1 MKRIFSA
8 LLAAATLFAGCT
20 KSDVDET
27 GLDGKVQLKLTSSI
41 APTRATDIAF
51 EDGDLVGL
59 YITKGGETLKANE
72 KMTAYASGAIEAAA
86 PIYYPEDGAA
96 IDLFAYYPYVE
107 NPTVPAV
114 WTIPAV
120 QEGIELTNYDL
131 CSGAVSGV
139 KPTNKA
145 VSILF
150 NHLMSKVTV
159 DLTVAGAGVTEAQKE
174 AVKVKLLAAV
184 SATVNAQTGEVT
196 KVANPV
202 EVTLTEDNTALVVPQ
217 SFAKG
222 AKIATIETA
231 NGDLEVTAGKE
242 MTFEAGKNNILKIT
256 LTINE
261 YLDVNVVCTI
271 TDWNDGDNIE
281 LSKPEIV
288 SASFLSKDGFANCY
302 IVSKA
307 GRYSFAAKQVDGTVI
322 SGEKADWVWMTDA
335 ALLSDINYADDEI
348 SFTASDTKGNGL
360 IALIDAD
367 GNIVWSWHIWCT
379 DAPAEQKWNQST
391 WLDRNIGATSV
402 TKDDVNSYGMLY
414 QWGRKD
420 PIIGSNEAGS
430 ISGRTEPTA
439 FAPEYTMSTVV
450 NAAVVGEGNGWAN
463 IPGQTT
469 VKQAARYPMCMYT
482 YVYSNGGVV
491 TNPDNTYGGATSGQA
506 YGPDAQTMADWCEGG
521 ASDRWYNTAVTA
533 TGKTLNDPC
542 PVGYMVPT
550 QNQQYTDFLGSTD
563 EVKWFNKA
571 NKSDVTNGLTYNY
584 AGGSVWM
591 PATGVRFSAYS
602 PEGANKFIGNTSI
615 YWNSTENNPSLGT
628 FISIN
633 GGDMGNTCGAA
644 MWKSFACPVR
654 CVAEEIVI
662 PEDKAIDLSA
672 NGTANCYVVS
682 TSATEYKFKATV
694 KGNGV
699 SPVGESTTIMPAK
712 ARILWGI
719 QEIEL
724 NAEDPTTWPVTSGA
738 DATLSSAVVYS
749 SLQLKGGYVYFKTAD
764 EMKNGNLVIC
774 VTDAN
779 DKILWSWH
787 IWAVN
792 GYDVD
797 ATAQQ
802 VNLTKQGSTTTVQC
816 TLMDR
821 NLGATCNPVAMAA
834 PSYSDYAHAR
844 GMFYQWG
851 RKDPFV
857 HMRSMNGFNPTVSW
871 SAADGTITSAL
882 AFYTGAYN
890 DNFVKANNTI
900 GVAAKD
906 LTGALDYV
914 TANPMVFIKGGDSY
928 TWMGPGAQDP
938 GTEAEW
944 GKLWGNQ
951 SGEVGAKTMY
961 DPCPAG
967 WRVADPKALWFVTS
981 HADNI
986 SAMYAKPAPWK
997 LNCKETIYDAQGN
1010 NVGAAYVKNADNKDV
1025 VSTVSPF
1032 TSEPWGLHF
1041 FIHGTK
1047 SPATGEDYDQGNLP
1061 ADQTVTYFPAQGMIR
1076 NGGSYFAVGSNW
1088 AANNVVAH
1096 TNAPDASTSYGGRTK
1111 LMLAAQN
1118 GDFFYNAS
1126 AASYAEQQNTGRP
1139 VRCIKE

>member
-145 VSILF
+145 VPILF

-159 DLTVAGAGVTEAQKE
+159 DLTVAGAGVTEEQKE

-307 GRYSFAAKQVDGTVI
+307 GRYSFAAKQVDGTVL
-322 SGEKADWVWMTDA
+322 SGAKADWVWMTDA

-420 PIIGSNEAGS
+420 PFVGANTAGS
-430 ISGRTEPTA
+430 TAGPAEKTA
-439 FAPEYTMSTVV
+439 FDADMVAKTVV
-450 NAAVVGEGNGWAN
+450 NESVVGAGNGWAN

-469 VKQAARYPMCMYT
+469 VEQATRYPMCLYT
-482 YVYSNGGVV
+482 YKYSNGVV
-491 TNPDNTYGGATSGQA
+491 TNPANAYGGATSGQT
-506 YGPDAQTMADWCEGG
+506 YGTSNPTMADWCVG
-521 ASDRWYNTAVTA
+521 APTDRWYNKSVTA
-533 TGKTLNDPC
+533 SGKTDCDPC
-542 PVGYMVPT
+542 PAGYMVPT
-550 QNQQYTDFLGSTD
+550 AAQMNDDFIGSKYFTS
-563 EVKWFNKA
+563 A
-571 NKSDVTNGLTYNY
+571 GKSSVTNGRSFTFNGTTAWL
-584 AGGSVWM
+584 
-591 PATGVRFSAYS
+591 PATGVRFSAYE
-602 PEGANKFIGNTSI
+602 PVGANKFIGNTAV
-615 YWNSTENNPSLGT
+615 YWNSGT
-628 FISIN
+628 GSTASI
-633 GGDMGNTCGAA
+633 GAFMSFTSGNIAATCGAV
-644 MWKSFACPVR
+644 MWKGFACPVR
-654 CVAEEIVI
+654 CVAE
-662 PEDKAIDLSA
+662 
-672 NGTANCYVVS
+672 
-682 TSATEYKFKATV
+682 
-694 KGNGV
+694 
-699 SPVGESTTIMPAK
+699 
-712 ARILWGI
+712 
-719 QEIEL
+719 
-724 NAEDPTTWPVTSGA
+724 
-738 DATLSSAVVYS
+738 
-749 SLQLKGGYVYFKTAD
+749 
-764 EMKNGNLVIC
+764 
-774 VTDAN
+774 
-779 DKILWSWH
+779 
-787 IWAVN
+787 
-792 GYDVD
+792 
-797 ATAQQ
+797 
-802 VNLTKQGSTTTVQC
+802 
-816 TLMDR
+816 
-821 NLGATCNPVAMAA
+821 
-834 PSYSDYAHAR
+834 
-844 GMFYQWG
+844 
-851 RKDPFV
+851 
-857 HMRSMNGFNPTVSW
+857 
-871 SAADGTITSAL
+871 
-882 AFYTGAYN
+882 
-890 DNFVKANNTI
+890 
-900 GVAAKD
+900 
-906 LTGALDYV
+906 
-914 TANPMVFIKGGDSY
+914 
-928 TWMGPGAQDP
+928 
-938 GTEAEW
+938 
-944 GKLWGNQ
+944 
-951 SGEVGAKTMY
+951 
-961 DPCPAG
+961 
-967 WRVADPKALWFVTS
+967 
-981 HADNI
+981 
-986 SAMYAKPAPWK
+986 
-997 LNCKETIYDAQGN
+997 
-1010 NVGAAYVKNADNKDV
+1010 
-1025 VSTVSPF
+1025 
-1032 TSEPWGLHF
+1032 
-1041 FIHGTK
+1041 
-1047 SPATGEDYDQGNLP
+1047 
-1061 ADQTVTYFPAQGMIR
+1061 
-1076 NGGSYFAVGSNW
+1076 
-1088 AANNVVAH
+1088 
-1096 TNAPDASTSYGGRTK
+1096 
-1111 LMLAAQN
+1111 
-1118 GDFFYNAS
+1118 
-1126 AASYAEQQNTGRP
+1126 
-1139 VRCIKE
+1139 